1 MRIGEGKVVATLS
14 KTSLSGGVCLFAIL
28 LGSAL
33 PAVAQEEQES
43 PVTGID
49 DIVVTATRV
58 ETRLNK
64 VPLSITAMSQETM
77 DRRGI
82 RDIKDL
88 AAQTPGV
95 DIPAGRV
102 QRVAI
107 RGIDSSAG
115 AATSAVYIDDTPI
128 QARNAAINYSGS
140 TVPYI
145 FDLERVEVL
154 RGPQGTLFGASAQG
168 GAIRFITPTPS
179 LTTRSAYGRAQV
191 NLTEDGDAGYEFGL
205 AVGGPIV
212 QDKLGFR
219 ASAYRAHSGGWID
232 RQSWQDPGDR
242 EENANGIDTTVV
254 RLALNWRPTDWL
266 TISPALYYQNVEQG
280 DRGLLY
286 TRCPS
291 TVALDP
297 TINPCPNGVSDP
309 GNGKFLNYASLA
321 ATGEDE
327 FYVPSLRIN
336 LDGETLSFTSVT
348 SGLSRNVKQINDA
361 TYNNDRVSLGNNWL
375 FPIVPGWEKAITWQA
390 PETDQ
395 ELFTQEMRLTNAGSG
410 ARLRWTVG
418 AYYSVSE
425 LTSNTPIASPHYPD
439 AYEAARGIP
448 LAAKPFMVEGIYRYY
463 GNEYTKETT
472 KALFANLDFSILEN
486 LTLSAGIR
494 QNWDELEYDIVER
507 GVSYA
512 GGVATAA
519 GSMKEKPF
527 TPRVA
532 LSWET
537 SDTSLFY
544 ASWAQGY
551 RAGGVNKAVPDICE
565 NDLKTLGIAG
575 GGSYASDTTD
585 SYEAGWKG
593 SLFERR
599 LSVQASAYHTTWD
612 GIQQQIRLP
621 CAFSMVAN
629 TATAVSKGVDLNLNW
644 RATDALNLSAAIG
657 YTDAEYQDTIIIGT
671 SPLVYEGQTLG
682 PSPWTVNLGVDYQ
695 FTAFQGRDAYLV
707 ARYNYR
713 KANTGPFAYNFA
725 SSSLY
730 DPTRVEGNAVNK
742 LDLRV
747 GMHLSDSLTGELFVE
762 NALNNVDILYQDPTY
777 IRGPLWFGE
786 TQRPR
791 MIGAQLIAR
800 Y

>member
-1 MRIGEGKVVATLS
+1 MAISTKLALFQ
-14 KTSLSGGVCLFAIL
+14 GVCGFALAVGIAAP
-28 LGSAL
+28 AL
-33 PAVAQEEQES
+33 AQSQEEVPAQSTTLDE
-43 PVTGID
+43 
-49 DIVVTATRV
+49 IVVTATRT
-58 ETRLNK
+58 ETRLSK

-154 RGPQGTLFGASAQG
+154 RGPQGTLFGSSAQG

-179 LTTRSAYGRAQV
+179 LSNRSAYGRAQV
-191 NLTEDGDAGYEFGL
+191 NLTEDGEAGYEFGF
-205 AVGGPIV
+205 AYGAPIIEDV
-212 QDKLGFR
+212 LGFR
-219 ASAYRAHSGGWID
+219 ASVYQSHAGGWID
-232 RQSWQDPGDR
+232 RQSWQNPADR
-242 EENANGIDTTVV
+242 EEDANGIDTTVV
-254 RLALNWRPTDWL
+254 RVGLNWKPTDWL
-266 TISPALYYQNVEQG
+266 TIAPSIYYQNVEQG
-280 DRGLLY
+280 DRGPLY

-291 TVALDP
+291 TVTLNP
-297 TINPCPNGVSDP
+297 TINPCPMGVSDP
-309 GNGKFLNYASLA
+309 DNGKFLNYASLA

-327 FYVPSLRIN
+327 FYVPSLKIN
-336 LDGETLSFTSVT
+336 LDGENLSFTSVT
-348 SGLSRNVKQINDA
+348 SGLSRKVKQINDA
-361 TYNNDRVSLGNNWL
+361 TYNNDRVSLGNAWL
-375 FPIVPGWEKAITWQA
+375 FPIVPNWAEAITWQA
-390 PETDQ
+390 PETEQKLFSQ
-395 ELFTQEMRLTNAGSG
+395 ELRLTNAASG
-410 ARLRWTVG
+410 ARLRWTLG
-418 AYYSVSE
+418 AYYSKSE

-439 AYEAARGIP
+439 AYLAARGSLLP
-448 LAAKPFMVEGIYRYY
+448 ARGFMVDGKYRYY
-463 GNEYTKETT
+463 GNEFTEETS
-472 KALFANLDFSILEN
+472 KALFANIDFSILEN
-486 LTLSAGIR
+486 LTLSAGVR
-494 QNWDELEYDIVER
+494 QNWDELTYDIVER

-519 GSMKEKPF
+519 GSMKEEPF

-532 LSWET
+532 LSWEPT
-537 SDTSLFY
+537 DTSLFY

-551 RAGGVNKAVPDICE
+551 RSGGVNKAVPDICE
-565 NDLKTLGIAG
+565 NDLKTLGISG

-585 SYEAGWKG
+585 SYELGWKG

-599 LSVQASAYHTTWD
+599 LSVQASVYHTTWD
-612 GIQQQIRLP
+612 DIQQQIRLP

-629 TATAVSKGVDLNLNW
+629 TASAVSKGVDLNLNW
-644 RATDALNLSAAIG
+644 RATDALTLSAAIG
-657 YTDAEYQDTIIIGT
+657 YTNAEYQDTIIIGT

-695 FTAFQGRDAYLV
+695 FTAFGGRDAYFV
-707 ARYNYR
+707 GRYNYR
-713 KANTGPFAYNFA
+713 EANTGPFAYQFSN
-725 SSSLY
+725 SSLY
-730 DPTRVEGNAVNK
+730 DPTRVDGNNVNK
-742 LDLRV
+742 LDLRAGV
-747 GMHLSDSLTGELFVE
+747 QLTETLTGEVFVE
-762 NALNNVDILYQDPTY
+762 NALNNVDLLYEEPTY

-791 MIGAQLIAR
+791 LFGMQLIAR